1 MTATAWS
8 HVLLPGGCVNPLHFG
23 IENTSLQQDSCLC
36 VGRSK
41 TSPPPHKKVFW
52 GCHLLSH
59 WWKSALP
66 LCVYCFVCPALTEL
80 CPSVLSNKVFGSCCL
95 AKTGNWITAIDIVF
109 RTAWLTRRLKQE
121 TEVPTVQ
128 PVLKAENVEEPTPVH
143 QAHLLA
149 VGRNGG

>member
-1 MTATAWS
+1 M
-8 HVLLPGGCVNPLHFG
+8 
-23 IENTSLQQDSCLC
+23 
-36 VGRSK
+36 
-41 TSPPPHKKVFW
+41 
-52 GCHLLSH
+52 
-59 WWKSALP
+59 
-66 LCVYCFVCPALTEL
+66 
-80 CPSVLSNKVFGSCCL
+80 
-95 AKTGNWITAIDIVF
+95 AIDIVF